1 MIKIRKAQ
9 PSDADEIWNII
20 EPVINAGDTYT
31 FAPGSSKEKMV
42 SYWLGHDKHSYVAM
56 LDGKIAGTFIMKD
69 NQPGLGSHIA
79 NASYMVHP
87 DYAGRGLG
95 KAMGEFSIM
104 EAKHLNYHAM
114 QFNIVIKTNE
124 SAVALWKK
132 LGFEIIGEIPDAFN
146 HIRYGLTNAYIM
158 YRKL

>member
-1 MIKIRKAQ
+1 MIQIRKAQ
-9 PSDADEIWNII
+9 PSDSDEIWNII

-31 FAPGSSKEKMV
+31 FAPGTSKEKML
-42 SYWLGHDKHSYVAM
+42 SYWLAGDKKTYVAA
-56 LDGKIAGTFIMKD
+56 LDGKIAGTFIIKD
-69 NQPGLGSHIA
+69 NQPDLGSHVA

-95 KAMGEFSIM
+95 KAMGEFSLN
-104 EAKHLNYHAM
+104 EAKLLNYRAL
-114 QFNIVIKTNE
+114 QFNIVVKTNRT
-124 SAVALWKK
+124 AIALWEK

-158 YRKL
+158 YKKL